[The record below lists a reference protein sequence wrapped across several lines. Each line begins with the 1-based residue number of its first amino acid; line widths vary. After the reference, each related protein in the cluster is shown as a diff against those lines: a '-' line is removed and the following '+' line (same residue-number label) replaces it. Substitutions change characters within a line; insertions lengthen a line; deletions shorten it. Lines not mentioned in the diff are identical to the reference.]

1 MIGTKFIK
9 GSIDWDEYA
18 KAAEWCNANNATIEE
33 RDDFYEVVELPEPT
47 EEELLQQEA
56 NTAAATLSAIESKA
70 FRSMLAGNS
79 IAEYKEEYQSA
90 LSGISDEVVLLM
102 VNSFPEWDKD
112 SHEYKAGDRV
122 VYNGTLYK
130 VLQAHTS
137 QETWTPEDAP
147 PLFAKVITSDSE
159 ILPWE
164 QPGSTNPY
172 MKGDKVTYNG
182 KTYESLIDNNVWSPA
197 DYPAGWQEI

>member
-1 MIGTKFIK
+1 MK
-9 GSIDWDEYA
+9 GFIDWDGYA

-33 RDDFYEVVELPEPT
+33 RDDCYEVVELVNPEPT
-47 EEELLQQEA
+47 AEELLQREA
-56 NTAAATLSAIESKA
+56 DAAAATLSAIESKA

-79 IAEYKEEYQSA
+79 IAEYKEEYQST
-90 LSGISDEVVLLM
+90 LSGISDEVALLM
-102 VNSFPEWDKD
+102 ADDFPEWDKD
-112 SHEYKAGDRV
+112 GHEYKVGDRV

-137 QETWTPEDAP
+137 QETWTPEDAQS
-147 PLFAKVITSDSE
+147 LFAKVLTSESE

-197 DYPAGWQEI
+197 DYPAGWKEI